1 MDGEDI
7 DDENYED
14 DAGLSSSSRSS
25 RRRKEAHSP
34 TQVTSAQQSDD
45 ETKRVISD
53 ADSEHDTEE
62 EFKQKQMR
70 KDPDMDT
77 FLKRMFLDEEAA
89 HYAEVLRALGITE
102 PKDLAGISQER
113 LVQAG
118 VRKFHAR
125 KIGSAEIYRAFL

>member
-1 MDGEDI
+1 MLFCYKTRFSASPTPGRTWDL
-7 DDENYED
+7 
-14 DAGLSSSSRSS
+14 GLRARYKMKS
-25 RRRKEAHSP
+25 RRWKSKA
-34 TQVTSAQQSDD
+34 V
-45 ETKRVISD
+45 
-53 ADSEHDTEE
+53 SEHGTEE

-70 KDPDMDT
+70 EDPDMDT